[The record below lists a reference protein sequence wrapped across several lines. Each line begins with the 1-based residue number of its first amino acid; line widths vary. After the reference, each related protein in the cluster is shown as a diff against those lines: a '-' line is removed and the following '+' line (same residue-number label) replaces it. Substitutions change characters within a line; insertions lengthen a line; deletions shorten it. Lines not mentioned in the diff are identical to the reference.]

1 MSGTSTQIAAS
12 GASLSIAGGRRQSLT
27 LVARSFANMQPREPE
42 RDRQQDIMIIKHVA
56 YACVLAVLCLC
67 GGLARADKL
76 RILTWA
82 DYVPADLV
90 AAFKKETGTD
100 VEITLSNNEEIISKL
115 RATGGAGFDLAQPS
129 QDRIAAV
136 QSEFG
141 IYKPF
146 DLSKVKIEQFQA
158 AFLDIVRKN
167 TTVDGKL
174 YGLPYLW
181 GTDGLVVNAKRAK
194 VADYGDLCRADLKGK
209 TAIRL
214 RRPTLMAFAFASGK
228 DPFALYGDPKAY
240 TALMDQVGATLIAC
254 KSNFK
259 FFYDNKDQLLNG
271 IRSGEVVAAMMWDT
285 GGWTLNRENPDIQF
299 VVPRSGALGWLD
311 TFALPARGRNDAAA
325 YAWINFTMRPENAAR
340 VIKSVG
346 SFSAANGT
354 EALIDPKLKQQFAAS
369 FPDSALKAIHWYPS
383 IPAGLEQI
391 EGLVLDRIKAAE

>member
-1 MSGTSTQIAAS
+1 MIMKHIASVCA
-12 GASLSIAGGRRQSLT
+12 
-27 LVARSFANMQPREPE
+27 
-42 RDRQQDIMIIKHVA
+42 
-56 YACVLAVLCLC
+56 LAVLCLC
-67 GGLARADKL
+67 AGTARADKL

-90 AAFKKETGTD
+90 AAFKKETGID

-146 DLSKVKIEQFQA
+146 DLSKVKLEEFQPG
-158 AFLDIVRKN
+158 FLEIVRKN
-167 TTVDGKL
+167 TTVDGKV

-181 GTDGLVVNAKRAK
+181 GTDGLVVNTKRAK
-194 VADYGDLCRADLKGK
+194 VADYGDLCRADLEGK

-240 TALMDQVGATLIAC
+240 SALMDQVGAALIAC

-259 FFYDNKDQLLNG
+259 FFYDNKDQVLNG
-271 IRSGEVVAAMMWDT
+271 IRAGEVVAAMMWDT

-299 VVPRSGALGWLD
+299 IVPRSGALGWLD

-346 SFSAANGT
+346 SFSAAKGS
-354 EALIDPKLKQQFAAS
+354 EALVDARLKEQFAAA
-369 FPDSALKAIHWYPS
+369 FPDAVLKSIHWYPS
-383 IPAGLEQI
+383 IPAGLEEI
-391 EGLVLDRIKAAE
+391 EGRVLDRVKAAN